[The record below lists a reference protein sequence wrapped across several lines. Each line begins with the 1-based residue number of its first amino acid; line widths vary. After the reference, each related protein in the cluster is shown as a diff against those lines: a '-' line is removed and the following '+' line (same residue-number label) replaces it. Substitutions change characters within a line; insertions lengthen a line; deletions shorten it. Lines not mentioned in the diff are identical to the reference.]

1 MFSIMTLLFV
11 VAIILWCFSTQ
22 ARAQAQL
29 ETARPTVKQAIGKIT
44 TRREATGKPAPVAG
58 GSCDFGV
65 VVTTGD
71 EFTVLTIGLTV
82 FQNKTMVVPIPGWGA
97 QRSDLRA
104 DSRRDPCR
112 RVRSENPLQP
122 SEISSPR

>member
-44 TRREATGKPAPVAG
+44 TRREATGKPAPRGRRLV
-58 GSCDFGV
+58 
-65 VVTTGD
+65 
-71 EFTVLTIGLTV
+71 
-82 FQNKTMVVPIPGWGA
+82 
-97 QRSDLRA
+97 RLRCRGHH
-104 DSRRDPCR
+104 RR
-112 RVRSENPLQP
+112 
-122 SEISSPR
+122 